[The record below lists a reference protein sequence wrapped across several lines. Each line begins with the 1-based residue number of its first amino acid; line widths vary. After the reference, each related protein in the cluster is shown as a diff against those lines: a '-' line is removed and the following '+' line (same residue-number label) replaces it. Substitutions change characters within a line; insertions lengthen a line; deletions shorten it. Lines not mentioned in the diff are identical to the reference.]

1 MKARLD
7 NMAKSIQNLTISQQ
21 DHEIHDEA
29 TNMTVYREFEKM
41 NTKLYELLSSTNK
54 TFIKL
59 LENMHSE
66 ITTITATES
75 SDIQRL
81 ESQVSAHT
89 SATSSN
95 IGTIQTELHNLE
107 DTLFRKLKPIGKCFS
122 LLICYLC
129 LKTGLLSYIVFI
141 FIFITNITHDK
152 SNFKTIRFRHNMI

>member
-1 MKARLD
+1 
-7 NMAKSIQNLTISQQ
+7 
-21 DHEIHDEA
+21 
-29 TNMTVYREFEKM
+29 
-41 NTKLYELLSSTNK
+41 
-54 TFIKL
+54 
-59 LENMHSE
+59 MHSE

-89 SATSSN
+89 SATSSK

-129 LKTGLLSYIVFI
+129 LKIGLLSYIVFI
-141 FIFITNITHDK
+141 FIFITDITHDK

>member
-1 MKARLD
+1 
-7 NMAKSIQNLTISQQ
+7 
-21 DHEIHDEA
+21 
-29 TNMTVYREFEKM
+29 
-41 NTKLYELLSSTNK
+41 
-54 TFIKL
+54 
-59 LENMHSE
+59 MHSE

-141 FIFITNITHDK
+141 FIFITDITHDK
-152 SNFKTIRFRHNMI
+152 SNFKTIRFRDMKIGPLKSTSIGPHFITSEYFLILAKLFLF